1 MIFLN
6 EVFLM
11 ISLLLGIPVAIL
23 SLQILMALPR
33 YKIKDS
39 VIFKHPTIA
48 VLIPAHN
55 ESINLIPTLT
65 SVKAQLLKGDIVY
78 VIADNC
84 TDNTAA
90 IALDAGVEVIER
102 FNNAKLGKGY
112 ALDFGIRHIEKQ
124 AAHPA
129 VVIVVDA
136 DCLLTEKSLRR
147 LAFEAVQT
155 GRPIQALYLMH
166 SAKEASLKTKI
177 AEFAWVVKNWARP
190 LGFLR
195 LGLPCQLMGTGMAF
209 PWSLI
214 RHAKLANGH
223 IVEDLKLGLDFAN
236 IMRSPK
242 FCPQAVVTSTFPIN
256 NDGLVSQ
263 RTRWEHGHLS
273 MIVSDG
279 PKLMWQSFRSL
290 NVGLF
295 ALVVDMCVPPL
306 ALLAILVFASSLIT
320 LLGLTLTN
328 HYIPWYFAFT
338 NLACLGLAV
347 FLAWL
352 KFGRSILSFSDLV
365 YIPIYALSKI
375 PLYFQFIMRRQ
386 VSWVRSRRD

>member
-6 EVFLM
+6 EVFF
-11 ISLLLGIPVAIL
+11 IIALLLGIPVAIF

-33 YKIKDS
+33 YHNKDS
-39 VIFKHPTIA
+39 VMFKRPTIA

-55 ESINLIPTLT
+55 ESINLIPTLN
-65 SVKAQLLKGDIVY
+65 SVKAQLLKGDQVF

-90 IALDAGVEVIER
+90 IALNGGAQVLQR
-102 FNNAKLGKGY
+102 FDNTQLGKGY

-124 AAHPA
+124 AVHPA

-147 LAFEAVQT
+147 LAFEAVRT

-223 IVEDLKLGLDFAN
+223 IVEDLKLGLDFASM
-236 IMRSPK
+236 MRSPK
-242 FCPQAVVTSTFPIN
+242 FCPEAVVTSTFPIN
-256 NDGLVSQ
+256 NDGLMSQ

-290 NVGLF
+290 NVSLL

-306 ALLAILVFASSLIT
+306 ALLAILVFVASLIA
-320 LLGLTLTN
+320 LIGLTFTH
-328 HYIPWYFAFT
+328 HYMPWYFAFA
-338 NLACLGLAV
+338 NLICLGLAV
-347 FLAWL
+347 FLAWF

-375 PLYFQFIMRRQ
+375 PLYFQFITRRQ